1 MIHILVPLSTQSSP
15 SRRATGPHAGR
26 VGAEVGLGQTEA
38 ADLLPGGHVAA
49 ARPASAPRCPNAR
62 SRTWP
67 AIPAPRPGCG
77 HRSRRPPAPG
87 RPDRTRPRWCRR
99 SRTPSRCMP
108 SRPSEPASLTMPR
121 SMSPRSYQSATNGF
135 TRWSTNSR
143 TVAWMS
149 RSSADSRWSTFK
161 QVQGRDAGHL
171 RSIPA
176 TCWAAFSMSSSP
188 SSTCWAAVP
197 NGTKE
202 FRLDD
207 PTDRPGEAVLDQ
219 PGDDALADPAIM
231 PGLVDHQHP
240 AGRCGLDQHVLDRQ
254 RREPA
259 QVADPGGDALG
270 GGVARPP
277 AGSSAPRCRT

>member
-1 MIHILVPLSTQSSP
+1 M
-15 SRRATGPHAGR
+15 
-26 VGAEVGLGQTEA
+26 
-38 ADLLPGGHVAA
+38 
-49 ARPASAPRCPNAR
+49 PAQPY
-62 SRTWP
+62 
-67 AIPAPRPGCG
+67 
-77 HRSRRPPAPG
+77 
-87 RPDRTRPRWCRR
+87 
-99 SRTPSRCMP
+99 PSRCMP

-149 RSSADSRWSTFK
+149 RSSERQQVVDLQ
-161 QVQGRDAGHL
+161 QVQGGDAGHL

-202 FRLDD
+202 FRLDTRRIG
-207 PTDRPGEAVLDQ
+207 PAKPLLDQ
-219 PGDDALADPAIM
+219 SGDDALADPAIM

-240 AGRCGLDQHVLDRQ
+240 AGQLSLDQDVLDRQ

-259 QVADPGGDALG
+259 QVADPGGDALVAESLGHPQAHRDPVAEADHGQVG
-270 GGVARPP
+270 GRGPWLRARPIGTCSP
-277 AGSSAPRCRT
+277 SSTVNQPSSPGACRSREW